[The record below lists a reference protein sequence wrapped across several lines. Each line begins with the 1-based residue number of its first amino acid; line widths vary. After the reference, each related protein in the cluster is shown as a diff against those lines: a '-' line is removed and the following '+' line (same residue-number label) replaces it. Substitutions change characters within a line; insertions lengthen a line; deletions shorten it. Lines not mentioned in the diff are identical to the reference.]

1 MIISVFNILRIK
13 STCPRLLVKCDDKK
27 NIIEKNIQKEKEYI
41 KYKELN
47 DPEYFREDFY
57 GLRKVCS
64 PIKDNKNIDET
75 IDKK

>member
-1 MIISVFNILRIK
+1 MFSLFTILRL
-13 STCPRLLVKCDDKK
+13 PLLHRRELVKCNDKK
-27 NIIEKNIQKEKEYI
+27 IIVEKNIQKEEEYI

-64 PIKDNKNIDET
+64 SSIKNENN
-75 IDKK
+75 DK